1 MVIWTSEIL
10 PGWEVI
16 HSQEKGWRIKVQ
28 GLPPS
33 VHGKAWS
40 LLVLSELN
48 ITPEFMQYSSPEER
62 DGGKASAKQVLSK
75 YILFQDIECVSVD
88 GPDAGL
94 ELSSIIV
101 CLSIL
106 LPLSGGWSIL

>member
-1 MVIWTSEIL
+1 M
-10 PGWEVI
+10 
-16 HSQEKGWRIKVQ
+16 Q

-48 ITPEFMQYSSPEER
+48 ITPEFMQYSSLEER

-75 YILFQDIECVSVD
+75 YILF
-88 GPDAGL
+88 
-94 ELSSIIV
+94 
-101 CLSIL
+101 
-106 LPLSGGWSIL
+106 